1 MFDAKRSHPGDDILS
16 HYTTAEIDGCPM
28 AEESAIADSLLLLD
42 GGAETTRTVIAHTII
57 NLFEQPHELEKL
69 RQGADLTV
77 AVEEFIRYVTPIHNM
92 CRVAKNDAEVGEVTI
107 PAGNQVVLM
116 YCSANRDEA
125 HFVEPERLDVTRT
138 PNNHVSFGF
147 GTHFCLGASLARLE
161 IKVFFEEL
169 LRRTSG
175 WRIAAASEPVF
186 VPNAFVRGVDSARV
200 EFDWVD

>member
-1 MFDAKRSHPGDDILS
+1 
-16 HYTTAEIDGCPM
+16 
-28 AEESAIADSLLLLD
+28 
-42 GGAETTRTVIAHTII
+42 
-57 NLFEQPHELEKL
+57 
-69 RQGADLTV
+69 
-77 AVEEFIRYVTPIHNM
+77 
-92 CRVAKNDAEVGEVTI
+92 
-107 PAGNQVVLM
+107 M

-125 HFVEPERLDVTRT
+125 YFVDPECFDVTRT

-175 WRIAAASEPVF
+175 WRIPAESEPVF
-186 VPNAFVRGVDSARV
+186 VPNAFVRGVGSALV